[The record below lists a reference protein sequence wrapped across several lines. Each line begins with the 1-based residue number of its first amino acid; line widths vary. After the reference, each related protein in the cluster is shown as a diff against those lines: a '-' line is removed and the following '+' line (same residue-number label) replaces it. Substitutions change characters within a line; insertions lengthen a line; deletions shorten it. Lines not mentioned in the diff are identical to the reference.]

1 LILALNYGGR
11 DEIRRAFIKMRNE
24 EVAGKLSLDEITE
37 KTISSYL
44 DTAKWP
50 DPELLIRPSGES
62 RLSNFLIWQSYYSE
76 IYVTDVLWPDFSEK
90 NLLEA
95 IIEYQTRSRRFGE

>member
-1 LILALNYGGR
+1 MAEHLKLN
-11 DEIRRAFIKMRNE
+11 
-24 EVAGKLSLDEITE
+24 LDEITE
-37 KTISSYL
+37 KTISSHL

-62 RLSNFLIWQSYYSE
+62 RLSNFLIWQSSYSE

-95 IIEYQTRSRRFGE
+95 IIEYQTRSRRFGK